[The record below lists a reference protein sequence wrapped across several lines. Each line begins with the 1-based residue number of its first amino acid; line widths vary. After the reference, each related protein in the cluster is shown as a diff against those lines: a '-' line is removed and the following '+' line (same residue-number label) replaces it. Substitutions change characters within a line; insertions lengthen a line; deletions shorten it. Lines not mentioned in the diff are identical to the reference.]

1 MTFNVEDG
9 TGVSEANA
17 YVDVAYVTAYLKDR
31 NRSTENNWGTT
42 PASAKQAA
50 IIAATDYIETRWS
63 ARFLG
68 TKEHRDISRA
78 RATLTLAALPLD
90 ASEVVIGATTYTLNT
105 SLGGA
110 NSVLIGASVEA
121 CIDNLVA
128 AVLATASG
136 AGVTHGVGTVAN
148 TSATAAAGP
157 GDTLVAEAD
166 AKGTPGNDV
175 VVSTTVVGAVWS
187 SATLLGGG
195 DIPVPQPLSF
205 PRLNLLDRDGV
216 VVHGI
221 PSKLRQATSEYAVRA
236 LSSTLLPDP
245 TIDDTGR
252 AVVEKEEQVGPIKER
267 TRYEDH
273 GSVSQLLRPYPAADR
288 LLSEYVLSGGRV
300 YRG

>member
-9 TGVSEANA
+9 TGVSGANA
-17 YVDVAYVTAYLKDR
+17 YVTVAEVTDYLKDR
-31 NRSTENNWGTT
+31 NRSTENSWSTT

-68 TKEHRDISRA
+68 SKEHWDISRA

-90 ASEVVIGATTYTLNT
+90 ASQVVIGGTTYTFNT
-105 SLGGA
+105 TLGGA
-110 NSVLIGASVEA
+110 NSVLIGMSVEA
-121 CIDNLVA
+121 SIDNLVG
-128 AVLATASG
+128 AVLATASK
-136 AGVTHGVGTVAN
+136 AGVTHGVGTAAN
-148 TSATAAAGP
+148 DSATAAAGP

-175 VVSTTVVGAVWS
+175 SVNTTVADAAWS
-187 SATLLGGG
+187 SATLVGGG

-221 PSKLRQATSEYAVRA
+221 PPKLRQATYEYAVRA
-236 LSSTLLPDP
+236 LASTLLPDP
-245 TIDDTGR
+245 AIDDTGR

-273 GSVSQLLRPYPAADR
+273 GSITQLLRPYPAADR
-288 LLSEYVLSGGRV
+288 LLSEYILSGGRV